1 MKQLTFYQERANEL
15 KQYPLPKRN
24 RTFLK
29 GTVIGETNY
38 FVEIV
43 YDSTAK
49 RHMSYIKGTDF
60 LISYHYHGAN
70 KISDLCVGI
79 DENRM
84 SVPTN
89 IVEDALKVIALLGG

>member
-1 MKQLTFYQERANEL
+1 MKQLSTYQQIANEL
-15 KQYPLPKRN
+15 KKRPPEKN
-24 RTFLK
+24 HRKYLK
-29 GTVIGETNY
+29 GTIIGETNY

-49 RHMSYIKGTDF
+49 RHMSYIKGTDS
-60 LISYHYHGAN
+60 LISYHYHGGN